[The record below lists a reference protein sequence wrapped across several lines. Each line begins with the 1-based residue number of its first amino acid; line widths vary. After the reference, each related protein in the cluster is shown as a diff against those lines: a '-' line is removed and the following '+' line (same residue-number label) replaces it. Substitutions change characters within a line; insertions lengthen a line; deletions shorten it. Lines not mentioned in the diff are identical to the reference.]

1 MVWSG
6 SGKVKEPENPKE
18 VESVADEVADKI
30 ETVDEVVEKIKK
42 SVVESKP
49 VEAVPDKV
57 ADKVDTVEE
66 VVNKKSKEEGPW
78 NRLVQSDSL
87 GEPDEKEEKTPELVP
102 KEEALEPAPA
112 LATKSTYNELVEKDR
127 KRKDKSKR
135 KLQEFAPNDQ
145 VWAQDPTIASGFWA
159 MDPTTKKWSIKA
171 SII

>member
-42 SVVESKP
+42 SIVESKP
-49 VEAVPDKV
+49 VEAVPDRV

-66 VVNKKSKEEGPW
+66 VVNRKSKEEGPW

-87 GEPDEKEEKTPELVP
+87 GEPDENDKRTPETVP
-102 KEEALEPAPA
+102 EEEAP
-112 LATKSTYNELVEKDR
+112 KSAY
-127 KRKDKSKR
+127 
-135 KLQEFAPNDQ
+135 
-145 VWAQDPTIASGFWA
+145 
-159 MDPTTKKWSIKA
+159 
-171 SII
+171 